1 MKRSVAIWVA
11 LLGLVCSLWVSSAL
25 GQAVYGSILGTVT
38 DPSGAAV
45 NGAKVTVT
53 SQTKNV
59 STDVTTNESGNYS
72 ATHLIPDVYMIRIA
86 GTGFKTLEYKD
97 IQVSADTAAHID
109 GQFQV
114 GSASEQVEVTAEAPQ
129 LKTDRADVS
138 IEFSAKMVE
147 DAPILNRNFTSFELL
162 SPGTQKLVGWSHA
175 ATENPQGGQQIFVN
189 GQHFSGTAFELDG
202 TDNQDP
208 ILGIIV
214 VNPNLDAVQ
223 EAKVTLGN
231 YDAEFGKA
239 VAGVVTVQ
247 TKSGSNDFHGSGFWF
262 RRTDALAARD
272 PFTQY
277 QPDAVTGRL
286 IPSSRWQQFGAT
298 IGGPIIKNK
307 LFFFGDFQ
315 ATRQKNGISN
325 QETIPTLTAE
335 QSCNPATN
343 GSSSTPGFC
352 NLVDYGQIM
361 TNNGAPFIFVPT
373 GDSAGARSNVFC
385 GSLGIVAQG
394 GCSGTTAGV
403 SNQFLIPIGM
413 LSTAATNMLAAFPN
427 PTSSGTCQIG
437 AANSSGCEN
446 NFVGAGAGPY
456 NQNSFDT
463 RIDYAASQSVSV
475 FGRFSFNHFSLSGA
489 PSLGAV
495 GGIGFGPGG
504 LAGSSIVHNYSL
516 ATGVTKTFSSTLLGD
531 FRFGYFQYN
540 PLTNKPDAGTAA
552 MTNFGI
558 PNANMGDNFTSGLGE
573 FDMVN
578 GSGNN
583 TSTNLSNF
591 GDGLGVARCN
601 CPLIERERQYQFVGN
616 ITKIM
621 GNHQFKFGADVRFA
635 TNLRVPSD
643 SNRTGVYQF
652 SSGDT
657 ANSGSGGLD
666 LATFLLGDV
675 TQLSRYVSTSVNA
688 AERQHRMFYY
698 GQDTWRVTPKL
709 TVNYGLRWEVYFPE
723 YVNGKD
729 NGGFANIV
737 QGVDRVAG
745 EAGIGLNGNID
756 NKWSYFAPRLGFAYQ
771 VNQKTVV
778 RMGYGRSYDMG
789 VFGSNFGHAVT
800 QNLPV
805 LASQLVQPATAF
817 RESPFTLDQGP
828 PIFTFPAIPSNGLF
842 PVAGPQ
848 CYQSS
853 TLPAS
858 SGGGPSGQSCT
869 QPHIRP
875 TYQRL
880 PTLDAWNVTL
890 QRQLDRSTSIEVAYV
905 GNKGT
910 NTFMGDGP
918 TYNVNPVAIGPGTAK
933 VAFDPVVCNGIVNT
947 GCTTPSFSANV
958 PQVQR
963 RPLYNAFTY
972 TGYPDPT
979 NVAIAGV
986 PSIVPGTLQCC
997 STDQGNYLG
1006 NNADSIYNALQIKVD
1021 RRLSQGLQLLSHYT
1035 FAHAMAYNNG
1045 YYADNH
1051 AYAYGPDDEVR
1062 NHVWVTSLVYELPFG
1077 KGKSFMGDSGR
1088 LADLFIG
1095 GWQISGTT
1103 NWSGGLPWT
1112 PSFSNCNQVNDV
1124 GTCEPVKNG
1133 SFHLGA
1139 GSFQHPAG
1147 QHPFVTFFTPIP
1159 TLSYP
1164 DPTTLGPNV
1173 DTCTLTRPSG
1183 QGWAMPACG
1192 ALGNAGLFSLR
1203 GPRAFFADSAAFKN
1217 FSITERVKAQ
1227 FRMDV
1232 FNLFNHPV
1240 LGFSGNQGGTGQC
1253 IDCSGNGQITDIE
1266 ADASPGSTTG
1276 MRQIEFALKFSF

>member
-1 MKRSVAIWVA
+1 MKRSLWVA
-11 LLGLVCSLWVSSAL
+11 AAAFGLLCTLWVPGAL

-59 STDVTTNESGNYS
+59 STVVTTNESGNYS
-72 ATHLIPDVYMIRIA
+72 VTHLIPDVYSVHIE
-86 GTGFKTLEYKD
+86 GTGFKVIEYRD
-97 IQVSADTAAHID
+97 IQVSADTGSRVD

-114 GSASEQVEVTAEAPQ
+114 GSTSEQVEVTAEAPQ

-138 IEFSAKMVE
+138 IEFNARAVE
-147 DAPILNRNFTSFELL
+147 DLPVLNRNFTSFELL

-214 VNPNLDAVQ
+214 VNPNLDAIQ
-223 EAKVTLGN
+223 ETKVTLGN

-247 TKSGSNDFHGSGFWF
+247 TKSGTNDIHGSGFWF

-272 PFTQY
+272 PFTQFK
-277 QPDAVTGRL
+277 PDAVTGRL
-286 IPSSRWQQFGAT
+286 IPSSRWQQFGGT

-315 ATRQKNGISN
+315 ATRQKNGVSN
-325 QETIPTLTAE
+325 QESVPTASVLS
-335 QSCNPATN
+335 SCTTSGNP
-343 GSSSTPGFC
+343 GSTTPGYC
-352 NLVDYGQIM
+352 NLFDYGQIM
-361 TNNGAPFIFVPT
+361 ANNGSPFIYSPS
-373 GDSAGARSNVFC
+373 GDTAGVRSNVIC
-385 GSLGIVAQG
+385 GSMGVVSQG
-394 GCSGTTAGV
+394 TCAGTTDAV
-403 SNQFLIPIGM
+403 PNQYLIPLGM
-413 LSTAATNMLAAFPN
+413 LSPAAQNMLAAFPS
-427 PTSSGTCQIG
+427 PTSSGTCQPG
-437 AANSSGCEN
+437 ASTLGCEN

-463 RIDYAASQSVSV
+463 RIDYAASQTLGV
-475 FGRFSFNHFSLSGA
+475 FGRFSFNHFSLSGT

-504 LAGSSIVHNYSL
+504 LSGSSIVHNYSL
-516 ATGVTKTFSSTLLGD
+516 ALGVTKTFSSTLLGD

-540 PLTNKPDAGTAA
+540 PLTNKPDAGSTA

-573 FDMVN
+573 FDMVDKN
-578 GSGNN
+578 GNA
-583 TSTNLSNF
+583 SNDVSYF

-616 ITKIM
+616 VTKIK
-621 GNHQFKFGADVRFA
+621 GNHQFKFGADVRYA
-635 TNLRVPSD
+635 QNLRVPSD

-652 SSGDT
+652 SAGDT
-657 ANSGSGGLD
+657 SNNGSGGLD
-666 LATFLLGDV
+666 LATFLLGNV

-745 EAGIGLNGNID
+745 EAGIGLNGNIN
-756 NKWSYFAPRLGFAYQ
+756 NKWSYFAPRVGVAYQ

-805 LASQLVQPATAF
+805 LASQFVQPAVSNKQTA
-817 RESPFTLDQGP
+817 FTLDVGP

-853 TLPAS
+853 TDPNTAL
-858 SGGGPSGQSCT
+858 PSGQSCT

-880 PTLDAWNVTL
+880 PTLDAWNVTV
-890 QRQLDRSTSIEVAYV
+890 QRQLDRNTSLEVAYV

-910 NTFMGDGP
+910 NTFNGDGP
-918 TYNVNPVAIGPGTAK
+918 TYNVNPVFLGAGSA
-933 VAFDPVVCNGIVNT
+933 VVGSNLTNCNGTDNS
-947 GCTTPSFSANV
+947 GCTTPSFAGAV
-958 PQVQR
+958 PQTQR
-963 RPLYNAFTY
+963 RPLYNAFSY
-972 TGYPDPT
+972 PDFPDPT
-979 NVAIAGV
+979 NVAIPGV
-986 PSIVPGTLQCC
+986 ASVTPGILQCC

-1006 NNADSIYNALQIKVD
+1006 NNGDSIYNALQIKVD
-1021 RRLSQGLQLLSHYT
+1021 RRFSQGLQFLTHYT
-1035 FAHAMAYNNG
+1035 FAHANTYNSG
-1045 YYADNH
+1045 FFAINH
-1051 AYAYGPDDEVR
+1051 PYAYGPDDQVR
-1062 NHVWVTSLVYELPFG
+1062 NHVWVTSFVYELPFG
-1077 KGKSFMGDSGR
+1077 KGHSFAGNAGR
-1088 LADLFIG
+1088 VEDLVIG
-1095 GWQISGTT
+1095 GWQITGTT

-1112 PSFSNCNQVNDV
+1112 PSFSNCSQVNDI
-1124 GTCEPVKNG
+1124 GACEPNKNG
-1133 SFHLGA
+1133 SFHVGA
-1139 GSFQHPAG
+1139 GKFDP
-1147 QHPFVTFFTPIP
+1147 VTHTVPYFTPIAK
-1159 TLSYP
+1159 LAYP
-1164 DPTTLGPNV
+1164 DPTTLGPGV

-1183 QGWAMPACG
+1183 PGWSMPACG
-1192 ALGNAGLFSLR
+1192 TFGNAGLFSLR
-1203 GPRAFFADSAAFKN
+1203 GPRAFFADATAMKN
-1217 FSITERVKAQ
+1217 FTITERVKAQ
-1227 FRMDV
+1227 FRMDI

-1240 LGFSGNQGGTGQC
+1240 LGFSGNQGGSGLASIARATG
-1253 IDCSGNGQITDIE
+1253 TDNRHRGRLF
-1266 ADASPGSTTG
+1266 PGFDY
-1276 MRQIEFALKFSF
+1276 RYAPD